1 MTKKSDRDLGMDR
14 DIARRDFLQG
24 MAIGVTLG
32 GLAPELAQAAEQEAQ
47 NAPGYYPPARLG
59 MRGDHPGA
67 FEAAHELRDGDF
79 WSRASSLID
88 DGDSYDLVVAGG
100 GISGLS
106 AAWFYRA
113 AHPRAKILIIENHDD
128 FGGHAKRNEFHVN
141 GRMELINGGTLE
153 IDSPYPYSAVASG
166 LLRSLGVEP
175 EKLSKECDVESVYAG
190 MGRAVFFDRETF
202 GQDRLVWLD
211 DRVWRKS
218 NPKVWPRF
226 LDKAPLAPAVRNS
239 ILKIQTGKEDY
250 LPALSGDEKKERL
263 SRISYKDYFL
273 QIVKANPGV
282 VPFYQHITDEWWGV
296 GFDAISALDC
306 WAMGYPGFDG
316 LKLKPGGP
324 SLKRM
329 GYTPAGYST
338 TGGSES
344 FHFPDGNASI
354 ARLLVRAL
362 IPASIPGRD
371 ARDIVT
377 AKVDYGALDAPG
389 NAVRIRLNNIVVRAR
404 NAGNGVEVA
413 YTRSSGGGPVRRVR
427 AKACVL
433 AGFNAMVP
441 YLVPELPDAQKKALH
456 ALVRCP
462 LVYANVALGNWKPFH
477 ALRVRRIE
485 APGSYYMSVSLNPA
499 VDIGGYRSVRNP
511 EDPNLI
517 RMVRAPAKPGLSEYD
532 QNRFGRMELL
542 QTPFET
548 FERNVRD
555 QLARMLI
562 GTGFDPAR
570 DIEGIAV
577 NRWAHGYAPEYNSL
591 WDRDFDAQH
600 GPNLV
605 ARRPF
610 GRIVIANSD
619 SGFAAYTDSAIDQ
632 AHRAVT
638 ELTRL

>member
-1 MTKKSDRDLGMDR
+1 MGR

-24 MAIGVTLG
+24 VAIGVTFG
-32 GLAPELAQAAEQEAQ
+32 ALAPELAQAAEQEAQ
-47 NAPGYYPPARLG
+47 NAPGYYPPTRLG
-59 MRGDHPGA
+59 MRGDHPGS

-79 WSRASSLID
+79 WNRTASLVD
-88 DGDSYDLVVAGG
+88 DNDAYDLVVAGG

-113 AHPRAKILIIENHDD
+113 ANPRAKILIIENHDD

-141 GRMELINGGTLE
+141 GRMELINGGTLG

-166 LLRSLGVEP
+166 LLHALGVEP
-175 EKLSKECDVESVYAG
+175 AKLSRECNVESVYAG

-202 GQDRLVWLD
+202 GQDRLVQLD
-211 DRVWRKS
+211 AREWGKTDPRVW
-218 NPKVWPRF
+218 PEF
-226 LDKAPLAPAVRNS
+226 LDKAPLTPAVKKS
-239 ILKIQTGKEDY
+239 ILKIQTGKDDY
-250 LPALSGDEKKERL
+250 LPGLSGDEKKDRL

-273 QIVKANPGV
+273 QIVKADPGV

-296 GFDAISALDC
+296 GFDAISALDS

-316 LKLKPGGP
+316 LKLKAGGP

-338 TGGSES
+338 AGGSED

-362 IPASIPGRD
+362 VPGSIPGKD
-371 ARDIVT
+371 AHDVVS
-377 AKVDYGALDAPG
+377 AKADYAMLDAPG

-404 NAGNGVEVA
+404 DTGKGVEVA
-413 YTRSSGGGPVRRVR
+413 YTASRGGGPVRRVR
-427 AKACVL
+427 AKVCVL
-433 AGFNAMVP
+433 AGFNAMIP
-441 YLVPELPDAQKKALH
+441 YIVPELPEPQKKALH

-462 LVYANVALGNWKPFH
+462 LVYTNL
-477 ALRVRRIE
+477 ALRNWASFHTLGVRRIE
-485 APGSYYMSVSLNPA
+485 APGSYHMSVSLNPA
-499 VDIGGYRSVRNP
+499 VDIGSYRSVRNP
-511 EDPNLI
+511 DEPNLI

-548 FERNVRD
+548 FERNIRD
-555 QLARMLI
+555 QLARTLA

-591 WDRDFDAQH
+591 WDTDYDAQH
-600 GPNLV
+600 GPNMM

-610 GRIVIANSD
+610 GRIAIANSD

-632 AHRAVT
+632 AHRAVAD
-638 ELTRL
+638 LMKG

>member
-1 MTKKSDRDLGMDR
+1 MRKKTDRELGLGR

-24 MAIGVTLG
+24 VTIGVTFG
-32 GLAPELAQAAEQEAQ
+32 ALAPELARAAEAEAQ
-47 NAPGYYPPARLG
+47 NAHGYYPPTRTG

-67 FEAAHELRDGDF
+67 FEAAHALRDGDF
-79 WSRASSLID
+79 WKHASSLID
-88 DGDSYDLVVAGG
+88 EGETYDLVIAGA

-106 AAWFYRA
+106 AAYFWRA
-113 AHPRAKILIIENHDD
+113 ANPNAKILIIENHDD

-141 GRMELINGGTLE
+141 GRVELINGGTLE
-153 IDSPYPYSAVASG
+153 IDSPYPYSTVAAG

-175 EKLSKECDVESVYAG
+175 ARLSRECDVASVYAG
-190 MGRAVFFDRETF
+190 MGRGVFFDRETF
-202 GQDRLVWLD
+202 GTDRLVRLD
-211 DRVWRKS
+211 NRVWRNSDPKS
-218 NPKVWPRF
+218 WPPF
-226 LDKAPLAPAVRNS
+226 LAKAPLKPAVKAS
-239 ILKIQTGKEDY
+239 ILRIQTGDENY
-250 LPALSGDEKKERL
+250 FPGLTGDETKDRL
-263 SRISYKDYFL
+263 SRISYRDYLL
-273 QIVKANPGV
+273 QIVKADPGI
-282 VPFYQHITDEWWGV
+282 VPFYQHITDEWWGC

-306 WAMGYPGFDG
+306 WALGYPGFNG
-316 LKLKPGGP
+316 LELKPGGP

-362 IPASIPGRD
+362 VPGAITGKD
-371 ARDIVT
+371 AHDIVT
-377 AKVDYGALDAPG
+377 AKADYAALDRPG

-404 NAGNGVEVA
+404 NAGKGVEIA
-413 YTRSSGGGPVRRVR
+413 YTASRGGEPVHRVR

-433 AGFNAMVP
+433 AGFNAMIP
-441 YLVPELPDAQKKALH
+441 YLVPELPADQKQALH

-462 LVYANVALGNWKPFH
+462 LVYTSVALRNWMPFH

-485 APGSYYMSVSLNPA
+485 SPGSYHMSVTLNPT
-499 VDIGGYRSVRNP
+499 VDIGAYRSVRNP
-511 EDPNLI
+511 EEPNLI

-532 QNRFGRMELL
+532 QNRMGRMELL

-555 QLARMLI
+555 QLARSL
-562 GTGFDPAR
+562 GSAGFDPAR

-591 WDRDFDAQH
+591 WDTEYDAQH

-610 GRIVIANSD
+610 GRIAIANSD
-619 SGFAAYTDSAIDQ
+619 AGFAAYTDSAIDQ

-638 ELTRL
+638 ELM

>member
-1 MTKKSDRDLGMDR
+1 VRKKSDRDLGMGR

-32 GLAPELAQAAEQEAQ
+32 GLAPELAQAAEREAQ
-47 NAPGYYPPARLG
+47 NAPDYYPPTRLG

-79 WSRASSLID
+79 WNRTPSLID
-88 DGDSYDLVVAGG
+88 DGEDYDLVVAGG

-113 AHPRAKILIIENHDD
+113 SNPRAKILVIENHDD

-166 LLRSLGVEP
+166 LLRSLGIEP
-175 EKLSKECDVESVYAG
+175 AKLSKECDIESAYAG

-202 GQDRLVWLD
+202 GQDRLVRLD

-218 NPKVWPRF
+218 DPKAWPGF
-226 LDKAPLAPAVRNS
+226 LDKAPLTPAVKNS
-239 ILKIQTGKEDY
+239 ILRIQTGKDNY
-250 LPALSGDEKKERL
+250 LPGLNEEEKKERL
-263 SRISYKDYFL
+263 SHISYKDYFL
-273 QIVKANPGV
+273 QIVKADPGV

-316 LKLKPGGP
+316 LKLRPGGP

-329 GYTPAGYST
+329 GYTPAGYTT
-338 TGGSES
+338 TGGSEE

-362 IPASIPGRD
+362 IPGCLPGKD
-371 ARDIVT
+371 AHDIVT
-377 AKVDYGALDAPG
+377 AKADYASLDVPG

-404 NAGNGVEVA
+404 NAGKGVEVA
-413 YTRSSGGGPVRRVR
+413 YAASRGGGPVRRVR

-433 AGFNAMVP
+433 AGFNAMIP
-441 YLVPELPDAQKKALH
+441 YIVPELPEPQKKALH
-456 ALVRCP
+456 VLVRCP
-462 LVYANVALGNWKPFH
+462 LVYTNVALSNWKPFH
-477 ALRVRRIE
+477 TLNVRRIE
-485 APGSYYMSVSLNPA
+485 APGSYFMSISLNPA

-511 EDPNLI
+511 GEPNLI

-532 QNRFGRMELL
+532 QNRAGRMELL

-555 QLARMLI
+555 QLARAFA
-562 GTGFDPAR
+562 GTGFDPVR
-570 DIEGIAV
+570 DVEGIAV

-591 WDRDFDAQH
+591 WDTGFDAGH
-600 GPNLV
+600 GPHLV

-632 AHRAVT
+632 AHRAVV
-638 ELTRL
+638 ELMKS

>member
-1 MTKKSDRDLGMDR
+1 MTRKSDSELGMGR

-32 GLAPELAQAAEQEAQ
+32 GLAPELARAAEQEAQ
-47 NAPGYYPPARLG
+47 NAPDYYPPTRLG
-59 MRGDHPGA
+59 MRGNHPGA
-67 FEAAHELRDGDF
+67 FEAAHELRDGNF
-79 WSRASSLID
+79 WNHASSLTD
-88 DGDSYDLVVAGG
+88 DGESYDLVIAGG

-106 AAWFYRA
+106 AAYFWRA
-113 AHPRAKILIIENHDD
+113 AHPAAKILIIENHDD
-128 FGGHAKRNEFHVN
+128 FGGHARRNEFHVG

-175 EKLSKECDVESVYAG
+175 AKLSRECDVESAYAG

-202 GQDRLVWLD
+202 GEDRLVWLD

-218 NPKVWPRF
+218 NPKAWPAF
-226 LDKAPLAPAVRNS
+226 LEKAPLALAVKKS
-239 ILKIQTGKEDY
+239 VLKIQTGKEDY
-250 LPALSGDEKKERL
+250 FAGLGAEEKKDRL
-263 SRISYKDYFL
+263 SRISYKDYL
-273 QIVKANPGV
+273 LKVVKADPGI

-306 WAMGYPGFDG
+306 WALGYPGFDG

-362 IPASIPGRD
+362 IPAAIPGKD
-371 ARDIVT
+371 AHDIV
-377 AKVDYGALDAPG
+377 AARCDYGALDRPG
-389 NAVRIRLNNIVVRAR
+389 DAVRIRLNNIVVRAR
-404 NAGNGVEVA
+404 NTESGVEVA
-413 YTRSSGGGPVRRVR
+413 YTASRGGGPVRRVR

-433 AGFNAMVP
+433 AGFNAMIP
-441 YLVPELPDAQKKALH
+441 WLAPELPAEQKKALH

-462 LVYANVALGNWKPFH
+462 LVYTSVALRNWRPFH
-477 ALRVRRIE
+477 SLRVRRIE
-485 APGSYYMSVSLNPA
+485 APGSYHMSTTLNPA
-499 VDIGGYRSVRNP
+499 VDIGAYRSPRNP
-511 EDPNLI
+511 DEPNLI
-517 RMVRAPAKPGLSEYD
+517 RMVRAPAKPGLPEYD
-532 QNRFGRMELL
+532 QNRFGRLELL

-548 FERNVRD
+548 FERNIRD
-555 QLARMLI
+555 QLARML
-562 GTGFDPAR
+562 GPGGFDPVR

-591 WDRDFDAQH
+591 WDTGYDAQH

-605 ARRPF
+605 ARRPL
-610 GRIVIANSD
+610 GRIAIANSD
-619 SGFAAYTDSAIDQ
+619 AGFAAYTDSAIDQ

-638 ELTRL
+638 ELMKV

>member
-1 MTKKSDRDLGMDR
+1 VRKKSDRDLGMGR
-14 DIARRDFLQG
+14 NIARRDFLQG
-24 MAIGVTLG
+24 MAVGVTLG
-32 GLAPELAQAAEQEAQ
+32 GLAPELARAAEQEAQ
-47 NAPGYYPPARLG
+47 NAPGYYPPTRLG

-79 WSRASSLID
+79 WNRTSSLID
-88 DGDSYDLVVAGG
+88 DGEDYDLVVAGA
-100 GISGLS
+100 GISGLA

-113 AHPRAKILIIENHDD
+113 ANPRAKILLVENHDD

-153 IDSPYPYSAVASG
+153 IDSPYPYSAVAAG

-175 EKLSKECDVESVYAG
+175 AKLSKACDIESVYAG

-202 GQDRLVWLD
+202 GEDRLVRLD

-218 NPKVWPRF
+218 DPKAWPGF
-226 LDKAPLAPAVRNS
+226 LDKAPLTPAVKTG
-239 ILKIQTGKEDY
+239 ILKIQTGREDY
-250 LPALSGDEKKERL
+250 FPGLAADEKKDRL

-273 QIVKANPGV
+273 QIVKADPGV

-338 TGGSES
+338 TGGSEE

-362 IPASIPGRD
+362 IPGSLPGRD
-371 ARDIVT
+371 AHDIVT
-377 AKVDYGALDAPG
+377 ARADYAALDAPG
-389 NAVRIRLNNIVVRAR
+389 KAVRIRLNNIVVRAR
-404 NAGNGVEVA
+404 NAAKGVEVA
-413 YTRSSGGGPVRRVR
+413 YAASRGGGAVRRVR

-433 AGFNAMVP
+433 AGFNAMIP
-441 YLVPELPDAQKKALH
+441 YIVPELPEPQKKALH

-462 LVYANVALGNWKPFH
+462 LVYTNVALRNWKPFH
-477 ALRVRRIE
+477 SLRMRRIE
-485 APGSYYMSVSLNPA
+485 APGSYHMSVTLNPA
-499 VDIGGYRSVRNP
+499 VDIGGYRSVRDP
-511 EDPNLI
+511 GEPNLI
-517 RMVRAPAKPGLSEYD
+517 RMVRAPARPGLSEYD
-532 QNRFGRMELL
+532 QNRFGRVELL

-555 QLARMLI
+555 QLARTFA

-591 WDRDFDAQH
+591 WDKGFDAVH

-605 ARRPF
+605 ARQPF
-610 GRIVIANSD
+610 GHIVIANSD
-619 SGFAAYTDSAIDQ
+619 AGFAAYTDSAIDQ

-638 ELTRL
+638 ELAKI

>member
-1 MTKKSDRDLGMDR
+1 MTRKSDRDLGMGR

-24 MAIGVTLG
+24 VAIGVTFG
-32 GLAPELAQAAEQEAQ
+32 ALAPELAQAAEQEAQ
-47 NAPGYYPPARLG
+47 NAPGYYPPTRLG
-59 MRGDHPGA
+59 MRGDHPGS

-79 WSRASSLID
+79 WNRTASLVD
-88 DGDSYDLVVAGG
+88 DNDAYDLVVAGG

-113 AHPRAKILIIENHDD
+113 ANPRAKILIIENHDD

-141 GRMELINGGTLE
+141 GRMELINGGTLG

-166 LLRSLGVEP
+166 LLHALGVEP
-175 EKLSKECDVESVYAG
+175 AKLSRECNVESVYAG

-202 GQDRLVWLD
+202 GQDRLVQLD
-211 DRVWRKS
+211 AREWGKTDPRVW
-218 NPKVWPRF
+218 PEF
-226 LDKAPLAPAVRNS
+226 LDKAPLTPAVKKS
-239 ILKIQTGKEDY
+239 ILKIQTGKDDY
-250 LPALSGDEKKERL
+250 LPGLSGDEKKDRL

-273 QIVKANPGV
+273 QIVKADPGV

-296 GFDAISALDC
+296 GFDAISALDS

-316 LKLKPGGP
+316 LKLKAGGP

-338 TGGSES
+338 AGGSED

-362 IPASIPGRD
+362 VPGSIPGKD
-371 ARDIVT
+371 AHDVVS
-377 AKVDYGALDAPG
+377 AKADYAMLDAPG

-404 NAGNGVEVA
+404 DTGKGVEVA
-413 YTRSSGGGPVRRVR
+413 YTASRGGGPVRRVR
-427 AKACVL
+427 AKVCVL
-433 AGFNAMVP
+433 AGFNAMIP
-441 YLVPELPDAQKKALH
+441 YIVPELPEPQKKALH

-462 LVYANVALGNWKPFH
+462 LVYTNL
-477 ALRVRRIE
+477 ALRNWASFHTLGVRRIE
-485 APGSYYMSVSLNPA
+485 APGSYHMSVSLNPA
-499 VDIGGYRSVRNP
+499 VDIGSYRSVRNP
-511 EDPNLI
+511 DEPNLI

-548 FERNVRD
+548 FERNIRD
-555 QLARMLI
+555 QLARTLA

-591 WDRDFDAQH
+591 WDTDYDAQH
-600 GPNLV
+600 GPNMM

-610 GRIVIANSD
+610 GRIAIANSD

-632 AHRAVT
+632 AHRAVAD
-638 ELTRL
+638 LMKG

>member
-32 GLAPELAQAAEQEAQ
+32 GLAPELAQAAEQEVQ
-47 NAPGYYPPARLG
+47 NAPGYNPPARLG

-79 WSRASSLID
+79 WNRASSLID

-175 EKLSKECDVESVYAG
+175 EKLSRECDVESVYAG

-218 NPKVWPRF
+218 NPRAWPKF

-250 LPALSGDEKKERL
+250 FPGLSGDEKKERL
-263 SRISYKDYFL
+263 SRISYRDYFL
-273 QIVKANPGV
+273 QIVKADPGV

-316 LKLKPGGP
+316 LKLKPGGS

-413 YTRSSGGGPVRRVR
+413 YTRSGGGGPVRRVR

-462 LVYANVALGNWKPFH
+462 LVYTNVALGNWKPFH

-485 APGSYYMSVSLNPA
+485 APGSYHMSVSLNPA

-610 GRIVIANSD
+610 GRVVIANSD

>member
-1 MTKKSDRDLGMDR
+1 MSKKSDSELGMKR

-24 MAIGVTLG
+24 MAIGVTIG
-32 GLAPELAQAAEQEAQ
+32 GLAPELARAAEQEVQ
-47 NAPGYYPPARLG
+47 NAPDYYPPTRLG
-59 MRGDHPGA
+59 MRGNHPGA

-79 WSRASSLID
+79 WNRAAGLID
-88 DGDSYDLVVAGG
+88 DGESYDLVIAGG
-100 GISGLS
+100 GISGL
-106 AAWFYRA
+106 AAAYFYRA
-113 AHPRAKILIIENHDD
+113 ARPGAKILIIENHDD

-141 GRMELINGGTLE
+141 GRVELINGGTLE

-166 LLRSLGVEP
+166 LLRSLGIEP
-175 EKLSKECDVESVYAG
+175 AKLSKECDVDSVYAG
-190 MGRAVFFDRETF
+190 LGRGVFFDSDTF
-202 GQDRLVWLD
+202 GQDRLVRLD
-211 DRVWRKS
+211 NRVWRKS
-218 NPKVWPRF
+218 DPRVWPAF
-226 LDKAPLAPAVRNS
+226 LDKAPLTAAVKSS
-239 ILKIQTGKEDY
+239 ILKIQTGRDDY
-250 LPALSGDEKKERL
+250 LPGLTQEQKKDRL

-273 QIVKANPGV
+273 KIVKADPGV
-282 VPFYQHITDEWWGV
+282 APFYQHITDEWWGV

-316 LKLKPGGP
+316 LKLKSGGA

-338 TGGSES
+338 TGGSEE

-362 IPASIPGRD
+362 IPGSIPGRD
-371 ARDIVT
+371 AHDVVT
-377 AKVDYGALDAPG
+377 ARADYAALDRPD

-404 NAGNGVEVA
+404 NAGKGVEIA
-413 YTRSSGGGPVRRVR
+413 YTQSRGGGKVHR
-427 AKACVL
+427 ARANTCVL
-433 AGFNAMVP
+433 AGFNAMIP
-441 YLVPELPDAQKKALH
+441 YIVPEMPAEQKAALH
-456 ALVRCP
+456 SLVRCP
-462 LVYANVALGNWKPFH
+462 LVYTNVALRNWQPFH
-477 ALRVRRIE
+477 ALGVRRIE
-485 APGSYYMSVSLNPA
+485 APGMYHMSLSLNPA
-499 VDIGGYRSVRNP
+499 VDIGSYRSPRKPDEPV
-511 EDPNLI
+511 LI

-555 QLARMLI
+555 QLARMLA

-591 WDRDFDAQH
+591 WDTDFDAEH

-610 GRIVIANSD
+610 GRIAIANSD
-619 SGFAAYTDSAIDQ
+619 SGYAAYTDSAIDQ
-632 AHRAVT
+632 AYRAVS
-638 ELTRL
+638 EILKI